1 MLVAVSAPGPGSGL
15 SCSYRPHDRRLL
27 CTCGRGGED
36 GAGRL
41 EAALRLDTFSRRV
54 AEVRVERCP
63 ALSLALDLVNVEAAG
78 LRILFRLCNRVTIT
92 SVAFETDFAGKQR
105 LDIHFEQVQ
114 SVDLHNI
121 YVDEKLFLNFENVR
135 EVNIV
140 DSTFRD
146 LSRSDIT
153 SLHSGPVCVTH
164 SILKMNLSKRPKFVS
179 KCPWIPS
186 TMVNMNTSSLYAS
199 PGHYSP
205 LPVSQMEESIINIKS
220 EYEPHPNLISISPS
234 TIAFLITV
242 ICCILAIII
251 AIVALSV
258 CELKRKRMTSQ
269 HRRNSSSP
277 NHITNK
283 VQKKE
288 ESNDRIPASELQQL
302 RRSISAVVLASHSC
316 RRSNSVTLQS
326 VILATEE
333 EFLC

>member
-15 SCSYRPHDRRLL
+15 SCTYRPHDRRLL

-63 ALSLALDLVNVEAAG
+63 ALGLALDLVNVEAAG
-78 LRILFRLCNRVTIT
+78 LRILFRLCNKVAIT

-140 DSTFRD
+140 NSTFRD
-146 LSRSDIT
+146 LSPSDIT
-153 SLHSGPVCVTH
+153 SLHSGPVCVTN

-179 KCPWIPS
+179 KCPWIPP
-186 TMVNMNTSSLYAS
+186 TTVNTSSLYAS

-205 LPVSQMEESIINIKS
+205 LPVSQMEESIINIKT
-220 EYEPHPNLISISPS
+220 EYETHPNLISISPS

-258 CELKRKRMTSQ
+258 CELKRRRMTSQ
-269 HRRNSSSP
+269 HPSNSYSSNHVTNNVERR
-277 NHITNK
+277 
-283 VQKKE
+283 E
-288 ESNDRIPASELQQL
+288 ESDDRMPASELQQL

>member
-1 MLVAVSAPGPGSGL
+1 MLVAVCAPGSGSGL

-41 EAALRLDTFSRRV
+41 EAGLRLDTFSSRV

-78 LRILFRLCNRVTIT
+78 LRILFRLCNKVTIN

-105 LDIHFEQVQ
+105 LDLHFEQVQ

-121 YVDEKLFLNFENVR
+121 YVDEKLFLQFENVR

-146 LSRSDIT
+146 LSHSDIT
-153 SLHSGPVCVTH
+153 SLHSGPVCVAN
-164 SILKMNLSKRPKFVS
+164 SILKMKLSKRPKFVS

-186 TMVNMNTSSLYAS
+186 TMVNISDLYPSA
-199 PGHYSP
+199 GKYSP
-205 LPVSQMEESIINIKS
+205 LPVSQMESTKTET
-220 EYEPHPNLISISPS
+220 EPHPNLISISPS
-234 TIAFLITV
+234 TIAILI
-242 ICCILAIII
+242 IMIFCIFSIII

-258 CELKRKRMTSQ
+258 YELKRKRMTLQNPS
-269 HRRNSSSP
+269 NSSSP
-277 NHITNK
+277 NHATNK
-283 VQKKE
+283 VDLEEREE
-288 ESNDRIPASELQQL
+288 ESDDKIPASELQQL
-302 RRSISAVVLASHSC
+302 RRSISAVVLASNSC